1 MENKVNL
8 TDMLSRVKKV
18 TYTLMSDRRTTF
30 CCLEMVNGYS
40 VWGKSACV
48 DVANYNQA
56 LGEKYAYE
64 DAVRQLWP
72 LEGYLLAEHL
82 YIIEKHSKVFTREAK

>member
-8 TDMLSRVKKV
+8 TDMLSRIKTT
-18 TYTLMSDRRTTF
+18 TYTLMSDGRTTF

-48 DVANYNQA
+48 DIKNYNQA

-72 LEGYLLAEHL
+72 LEGYLLAER
-82 YIIEKHSKVFTREAK
+82 IHSADLK

>member
-8 TDMLSRVKKV
+8 TDMLARVKSV
-18 TYTLMSDRRTTF
+18 TYTRMFDDRTTF

-48 DVANYNQA
+48 DAANYNQA

-72 LEGYLLAEHL
+72 LEGYMLAEHL
-82 YIIEKHSKVFTREAK
+82 YLVNKENKVFDRPKK